1 MTNIKEITQEIICF
15 RDLRKWKKFHTPKNL
30 ALSMIIE
37 IGELFDMFQWLSDDE
52 IYSKL
57 DEEKD
62 HLSDELADVAIYLF
76 SLANE
81 LEVNLEEAIYTKLKK
96 NAKKYPV
103 RI

>member
-1 MTNIKEITQEIICF
+1 MTNIKEITQEIIKF
-15 RDLRKWKKFHTPKNL
+15 RDQRKWKKFHTPKNL

-37 IGELFDMFQWLSDDE
+37 IGELFEMLQWLSDDE
-52 IYSKL
+52 IYNKL

-81 LEVNLEEAIYTKLKK
+81 LEVNLEEAIHTKLKK

-103 RI
+103 

>member
-1 MTNIKEITQEIICF
+1 MTNIKEITQEIIRF
-15 RDLRKWKKFHTPKNL
+15 RDQRKWKKFHTPKNL

-37 IGELFDMFQWLSDDE
+37 AGELFEIFQWLSDDE

-57 DEEKD
+57 EEEKD

-76 SLANE
+76 SLANI
-81 LEVNLEEAIYTKLKK
+81 LEVNLEEAIRIKLKK

-103 RI
+103 